1 MGEVNIHTLTA
12 GASLGTPDFLSL
24 YKTSFP
30 EVPLEIAGRRT
41 KAYNCIA
48 YSIGV
53 TDRWV
58 WNEVDLNENGE
69 ATFSEFVKFYY
80 MHGYK
85 PTSDPE
91 KASIAMYGE
100 RKGISVAVRH
110 AARKVGRFWES
121 KMGQGDTL
129 RHRDADVFENTSYGS
144 LLMYFE
150 RYKEDPF
157 DPRKIITAF

>member
-1 MGEVNIHTLTA
+1 MGEVNIYSLTA

-30 EVPLEIAGRRT
+30 GVPLEIVSRRT

-58 WNEVDLNENGE
+58 WNEVDVDEDGNASYNE
-69 ATFSEFVKFYY
+69 FIQFYNK
-80 MHGYK
+80 HGYK
-85 PTSDPE
+85 ITNSPE

-100 RKGISVAVRH
+100 KSGPFVAVRH
-110 AARKVGRFWES
+110 AARKVGKFWES

-129 RHRDADVFENTSYGS
+129 RHRDADVFEGTSYGT
-144 LLMYFE
+144 LLLYFE
-150 RYKEDPF
+150 KYKEDPF
-157 DPRKIITAF
+157 DPRKIITTF

>member
-1 MGEVNIHTLTA
+1 
-12 GASLGTPDFLSL
+12 
-24 YKTSFP
+24 
-30 EVPLEIAGRRT
+30 
-41 KAYNCIA
+41 
-48 YSIGV
+48 
-53 TDRWV
+53 
-58 WNEVDLNENGE
+58 
-69 ATFSEFVKFYY
+69 

>member
-1 MGEVNIHTLTA
+1 MGVVNIHTLTA
-12 GASLGTPDFLSL
+12 GASLGTPDFLTM
-24 YKTSFP
+24 YKQGFP

-69 ATFSEFVKFYY
+69 ASFPEFVKFYY

-85 PTSDPE
+85 PTSDPN
-91 KASIAMYGE
+91 KAALAIYGE
-100 RKGISVAVRH
+100 TDNFQVAVRH

-121 KMGQGDTL
+121 KMGQGDTI
-129 RHRDADVFENTSYGS
+129 RHRDADVFTGTSYGS

-150 RYKEDPF
+150 KYKEDPV
-157 DPRKIITAF
+157 DPRKIITTF

>member
-1 MGEVNIHTLTA
+1 MNEVNIHTLTA

-24 YKTSFP
+24 YKSSFP

-58 WNEVDLNENGE
+58 WNEVDLNDNGE
-69 ATFSEFVKFYY
+69 ASFQEFIQFYNN
-80 MHGYK
+80 HGYK
-85 PTSDPE
+85 PTGNPE
-91 KASIAMYGE
+91 KAAIAMYGE
-100 RKGISVAVRH
+100 VKGLGVAVRH

-129 RHRDADVFENTSYGS
+129 RHREPDIFGGTSYGV
-144 LLMYFE
+144 LLVMFE
-150 RYKEDPF
+150 KYKDDPI
-157 DPRKIITAF
+157 DPRKTIETF

>member
-1 MGEVNIHTLTA
+1 MGEVNIYSLTS
-12 GASLGTPDFLSL
+12 GSSLGTPDFLTM

-30 EVPLEIAGRRT
+30 NVPIEIAGRRT

-69 ATFSEFVKFYY
+69 ASFSEFVKFYY

-85 PTSDPE
+85 PTSDAE
-91 KASIAMYGE
+91 KAAIAMYGE
-100 RKGISVAVRH
+100 TNGLQVAVRH
-110 AARKVGRFWES
+110 AARKVGKFWES

-129 RHRDADVFENTSYGS
+129 RHREAEVFNGTSYGS
-144 LLMYFE
+144 LIMYFE
-150 RYKEDPF
+150 KYKEDPF
-157 DPRKIITAF
+157 DPRKHITTF